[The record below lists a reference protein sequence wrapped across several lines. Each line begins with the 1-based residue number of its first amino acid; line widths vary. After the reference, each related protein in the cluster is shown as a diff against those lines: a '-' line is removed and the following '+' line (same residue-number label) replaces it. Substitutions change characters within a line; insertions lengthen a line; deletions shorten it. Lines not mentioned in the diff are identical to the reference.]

1 MRKGTICQQR
11 GSQSRRN
18 RASGQESLELI
29 AQTTTYGELCHIH
42 EQEVES
48 FSVDIEGGLSSLPS
62 EADHDSHIPIL
73 YEPRRPITLT
83 ESNATFELEIR
94 TYWNTFT
101 GTGISP
107 VAALDDTEIEL
118 RDLNLIRI
126 QPMTGSSIPS
136 FEPRPR

>member
-1 MRKGTICQQR
+1 MQDK
-11 GSQSRRN
+11 
-18 RASGQESLELI
+18 ESLELI
-29 AQTTTYGELCHIH
+29 VQTTIYGELCHVR

-48 FSVDIEGGLSSLPS
+48 YSADIEGVLSSFPS
-62 EADHDSHIPIL
+62 ELGEESRIPL
-73 YEPRRPITLT
+73 FYDPGGSITLT
-83 ESNATFELEIR
+83 EFNATFESDICTDR
-94 TYWNTFT
+94 NNFT

-126 QPMTGSSIPS
+126 QPVTGSSIPS